1 MRQGRTIQAVMAL
14 AALAA
19 VVAVMVSR
27 RYVRKC
33 VDRSMPEFDPSE
45 CEVSE
50 CGPDGTPL
58 SLYAG

>member
-1 MRQGRTIQAVMAL
+1 MMLL
-14 AALAA
+14 AAL
-19 VVAVMVSR
+19 VAVMVLR
-27 RYVRKC
+27 RHVRKRLH
-33 VDRSMPEFDPSE
+33 RSMPGFDPSE